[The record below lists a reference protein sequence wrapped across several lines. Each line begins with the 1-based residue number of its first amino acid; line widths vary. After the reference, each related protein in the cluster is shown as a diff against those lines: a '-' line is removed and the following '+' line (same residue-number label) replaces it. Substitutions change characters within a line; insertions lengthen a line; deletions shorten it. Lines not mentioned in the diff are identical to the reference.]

1 MGERIANNKKLIAG
15 LFEGSTLNTPSM
27 ICVEDSIDS
36 LNWVKRI
43 GGLNALIKRSNKSFN
58 FVSEWISK
66 TTWVDF
72 MCADP
77 SARSNTGITFQINDI
92 HCEKCVEKIRQA
104 LENLAGLEEVHIN
117 LDEKIIKIEGEADPL
132 EIQKI
137 IQEVGYTPVQLQKE
151 NNQL

>member
-1 MGERIANNKKLIAG
+1 MKNPWNRNQRRIMT
-15 LFEGSTLNTPSM
+15 E
-27 ICVEDSIDS
+27 
-36 LNWVKRI
+36 
-43 GGLNALIKRSNKSFN
+43 
-58 FVSEWISK
+58 
-66 TTWVDF
+66 
-72 MCADP
+72 
-77 SARSNTGITFQINDI
+77 ITFHINDI

-151 NNQL
+151 NNQS

>member
-1 MGERIANNKKLIAG
+1 MTE
-15 LFEGSTLNTPSM
+15 
-27 ICVEDSIDS
+27 
-36 LNWVKRI
+36 
-43 GGLNALIKRSNKSFN
+43 
-58 FVSEWISK
+58 
-66 TTWVDF
+66 
-72 MCADP
+72 
-77 SARSNTGITFQINDI
+77 ITFHINDI

-151 NNQL
+151 NNQS